1 MRMRDGLQVSPRNP
15 ACGPVQAVE
24 RRSLAAAL
32 DTTLALHGAGIAL
45 VDAGGARSY
54 ADLRRAGHAVAA
66 YLHDKGIAPGDRIAL
81 VGGRSAAL
89 VAAQIG
95 CLFAGAVPVPLD
107 PAHPRDRLRM
117 LHEEARPR
125 LTLATDP
132 GVDPVEGTIQALEP
146 FALPAVDGEQWLS
159 DDPDIPAVVYFTS
172 GSTGRPKGVLTAQDG
187 ILNEATWTAR
197 AFALEPGTRTGWTAS
212 SAFAVSRW
220 EVWSALLAGA
230 EIHVAADADLADGPA
245 FARWLERTGV
255 AVTFLATARAGML
268 RRADFTH
275 RCRLRLLIVGGD
287 VLRAVPE
294 VPETCALIN
303 AFGITE
309 ASSVRSVEPLTQ
321 GAAPDGAIGF
331 PIANTAFYVV
341 RADGRLAG
349 PGETGEIHVGGTG
362 LAIGYLDRPEATAER
377 FVRPAFSG
385 GARVY
390 RTGDLGRIDPETG
403 RIFLSGRAENDAK
416 FGGERISVEE
426 IEQAVAGLLRRP
438 DLCVVDRGV
447 EARPR
452 LVAWLA
458 ETAWTLPEAAL
469 RRALREKLPVAACP
483 DVYATAPG
491 LPLNAHGKIDRTA
504 IAAWPLPD
512 WSGTRAL
519 TDAEARVGRLWQEIT
534 GLAPRGPEDR
544 FFATGA
550 TSLDAMRLLGG
561 IARMV
566 GVWLEL
572 GDLFADDRLCFIAE
586 RIGAAGRLE
595 TTVFEGAE
603 EGSQLPALPEQVG
616 IWFAE
621 QGSQGHPRY
630 NEAFLFSFDAALG
643 REQVAG
649 AVRAVLAS
657 CDALAL
663 TMRESAGALRIVPA
677 DPLRV
682 EEALAALAV
691 DDGTFDPDAVAAT
704 LMADPFDLDTGP
716 LFRARLVAA
725 PDGRSVLVLVLHHAI
740 CDGWSL
746 AVLAREFAH
755 RLAAGDAADA
765 SAPPA
770 FRAWIAR
777 RQAAS
782 RDAEADEAGHG
793 AAFGADG
800 CYAGFESGME
810 QAPAPFCDN
819 PDGRLVVETLPLAA
833 DDRARIVAFARA
845 QTTTLFRIG
854 LLAFATLLCRLG
866 DRDRSLVGAF
876 VSARREAADFETVGL
891 MTQTAVLPLRIDE
904 EATVAAN
911 LAGTGPALAAG
922 IDASRAGIARL
933 ATAFAERGMD
943 VAAVATFSH
952 EQDPDLSGAGLVAAS
967 HRPSPFAKFPLSV
980 TLMEDAQ
987 GALRLVGEAAVP
999 AAELRLFLKR
1009 LRRVLDWMCCSP
1021 ELALADC
1028 PVLLDGEAERVFAAG
1043 AGAVRPQPP
1052 FLTVSHGIEADL
1064 SARADAPGL
1073 VRDER
1078 TLSAGEVLTLVGG
1091 AEALMRAHDVG
1102 PGDRV
1107 AVLSGPSIVCV
1118 VAMLAIWRRG
1128 AAFVPID
1135 PAAPEALIRQIAGVA
1150 EPRLIVAADGASWPA
1165 DGSVLALDT
1174 ETLDRHAR
1182 PLSGP
1187 SLADPD
1193 GIAWIYFTSGSTG
1206 VPKGVA
1212 VAHRAAR
1219 NHSLLAEFVSDI
1231 RPEDRV
1237 LQFASP
1243 SFDAYIEEVVYAW
1256 THGAA
1261 LVIRDDAMMGSPARF
1276 FDRIREQGVT
1286 ILDLPTA
1293 WFHFIAAGL
1302 DTNEARAAL
1311 RPVHTVIFSG
1321 EAARPD
1327 AVDAWRAAV
1336 APSCRLV
1343 NVYGPTECTISCT
1356 YGDLRDPDRPVSV
1369 GVAAPNTYC
1378 RILDRRR
1385 RPLPFGTYGE
1395 LCFGGLCLAEGYV
1408 GAPERTAER
1417 FVPDPYGEAGSRL
1430 YVTGDRAMLLA
1441 DGTIH
1446 VSGRQD
1452 EMVKIR
1458 SQRLELG
1465 DVEVVARRHSGLAD
1479 AAAFLPGTEP
1489 FADHLLMAI
1498 VPRDPEVFDPKA
1510 FRAHI
1515 ARYLPAV
1522 AVPQRLLVLDRIPL
1536 TTANKIDRRSLRAL
1550 AAKQARDAADAAT
1563 LASSDADPEGG
1574 STQGWILARFRAA
1587 LGDAGLPADADF
1599 FLGGG
1604 NSLLAMRLLGEIGRR
1619 FGAGLLYSEF
1629 RAHPTPKRLAA
1640 LVEARGPTRPV
1651 RDPAAVPVAT
1661 DSAPPLPIQAA
1672 KLKVMVEQGDGGAWN
1687 QPYVAAFDDG
1697 IDADRLQA
1705 ALERLA
1711 IEHFPLSA
1719 VWDGDAGLWR
1729 RGKGW
1734 PAHVR
1739 RAVRD
1744 QAEAQVAIAEES
1756 WRPFDVTREP
1766 LFRVVQVDLPD
1777 GASWLAFVSHN
1788 IMVSGQANDYF
1799 TAVMETASGDAD
1811 MVRPRETDFPH
1822 LVAWRAGWERDRR
1835 AAARRTWI
1843 DRCAAVRDWP
1853 VYEAAEVNPVDHRV
1867 AILPEGAEAG
1877 FVEAMRAA
1885 GVTVAAG
1892 LARILQDLPE
1902 ARAGLLGVLVD
1913 GREAAGFGG
1922 VFAPMAATLPLVV
1935 DAGRRG
1941 DLAAIQHGL
1950 DTAIDGYPFTL
1961 SMLEEGLRESGRLTE
1976 RERAAF
1982 VTLSVEQPMAVPV
1995 IGGRRGRWLREV
2007 NGALRRE
2014 DTKTVFP
2021 LALNVEI
2028 DPQGWIVEVTC
2039 STQLLGASRAEA
2051 ILDDVVGALTS
2062 VQATRRSA

>member
-1 MRMRDGLQVSPRNP
+1 MRMLDEVRGAPRNP
-15 ACGPVQAVE
+15 ACGPVQTLDH
-24 RRSLAAAL
+24 RSLAAAL
-32 DTTLALHGAGIAL
+32 DAALVLHGPATAIA
-45 VDAGGARSY
+45 DAGGTRSY

-66 YLHDKGIAPGDRIAL
+66 YLREKGIARGDRVAL
-81 VGGRSAAL
+81 FGGRSAAL
-89 VAAQIG
+89 VAAQAG

-125 LTLATDP
+125 IALATDP
-132 GVDPVEGTIQALEP
+132 GVDPVVGAIHVLQP
-146 FALPAVDGEQWLS
+146 FALSVPDGEQRIA

-187 ILNEATWTAR
+187 ILNEASWTQR
-197 AFALEPGTRTGWTAS
+197 AFALEAGTRTGWTAS
-212 SAFAVSRW
+212 SGFAVSRW

-230 EIHVAADADLADGPA
+230 EIHVAEDADLADGPA
-245 FARWLERTGV
+245 FVRWLERTGV
-255 AVTFLATARAGML
+255 EITFLATARAGML
-268 RRADFTH
+268 RRADFAAG
-275 RCRLRLLIVGGD
+275 CRLRLLIVGGD
-287 VLRAVPE
+287 VLRVVPE
-294 VPETCALIN
+294 VPESCALVN

-309 ASSVRSVEPLTQ
+309 ASSVRSVELLAHDATPN
-321 GAAPDGAIGF
+321 GAIGF
-331 PIANTAFYVV
+331 PIANTEFYVV
-341 RADGRLAG
+341 RADGRLAAL
-349 PGETGEIHVGGTG
+349 GETGEIHVGGTG
-362 LAIGYLDRPEATAER
+362 LAVGYLNRPEATAER
-377 FVRPAFSG
+377 FIRPAFSG

-403 RIFLSGRAENDAK
+403 RVFLSGRAENDAK

-426 IEQAVAGLLRRP
+426 IEQAVAGLLGQA

-458 ETAWTLPEAAL
+458 ETAWIVPEAAL

-491 LPLNAHGKIDRTA
+491 LPLNAHGKVDRAA

-512 WSGTRAL
+512 WSGTRPL

-534 GLAPRGPEDR
+534 GLAPRGPQDR

-561 IARMV
+561 IERMF
-566 GVWLEL
+566 GVRLEL
-572 GDLFADDRLCFIAE
+572 GDLFADDRLCSLTE
-586 RIGAAGRLE
+586 RIGEAGRPE
-595 TTVFEGAE
+595 TAGFDGAE

-621 QGSQGHPRY
+621 QGSNGHPRY
-630 NEAFLFSFDAALG
+630 NEAFLFSFDAAVE
-643 REQVAG
+643 RAQVTD

-663 TMRESAGALRIVPA
+663 TMRESDGALWIAPV
-677 DPLRV
+677 DPRRV
-682 EEALAALAV
+682 EEELAALAV
-691 DDGTFDPDAVAAT
+691 DDGACDPDAIAAG
-704 LMADPFDLDTGP
+704 LMAEPFDLDRGP

-746 AVLAREFAH
+746 AVLARQFAR
-755 RLAAGDAADA
+755 RLAEGDAADPP
-765 SAPPA
+765 APPA

-810 QAPAPFCDN
+810 QPPAPFCDR
-819 PDGRLVVETLPLAA
+819 PEGPLAVETLPLAA
-833 DDRARIVAFARA
+833 GDRARIVAFARA
-845 QTTTLFRIG
+845 RNTTLFRVG

-876 VSARREAADFETVGL
+876 VSARREASDFDMVGL

-904 EATVAAN
+904 DATVAAN
-911 LAGTGPALAAG
+911 LAGTGAALAAG

-952 EQDPDLSGAGLVAAS
+952 EQDPALSGAGLVAAS

-999 AAELRLFLKR
+999 VAELRLFLKR
-1009 LRRVLDWMCCSP
+1009 LRRVLDWMCRSP

-1028 PVLLDGEAERVFAAG
+1028 PVLLDGEAARVFAAG
-1043 AGAVRPQPP
+1043 AGAVRPQPA

-1064 SARADAPGL
+1064 SGRADAPGL
-1073 VRDER
+1073 VCGER
-1078 TLSAGEVLTLVGG
+1078 TLSAGEILTLVGG
-1091 AEALMRAHDVG
+1091 AEAAMRAHGVG

-1128 AAFVPID
+1128 AAFVPVD

-1150 EPRLIVAADGASWPA
+1150 EPRLVIAADGASWPV
-1165 DGSVLALDT
+1165 DGPVLALDT
-1174 ETLDRHAR
+1174 EALERRAR

-1193 GIAWIYFTSGSTG
+1193 AIAWIYFTSGSTG
-1206 VPKGVA
+1206 VPKGVT

-1293 WFHFIAAGL
+1293 WFHFLAAGL
-1302 DTNEARAAL
+1302 DTSEARAAL
-1311 RPVHTVIFSG
+1311 RSVHTVIFSG

-1356 YGDLRDPDRPVSV
+1356 YGDLRDPDRAVSV

-1385 RPLPFGTYGE
+1385 RPLPFGSYGE

-1408 GAPERTAER
+1408 GAPDRTAER
-1417 FVPDPYGEAGSRL
+1417 FVPDPYGDAGSRL
-1430 YVTGDRAMLLA
+1430 YVTGDRAMLCA

-1489 FADHLLMAI
+1489 FADHLLMAV
-1498 VPRDPEVFDPKA
+1498 VPRDPEAFDPKA

-1550 AAKQARDAADAAT
+1550 AAKQAREAEDAAKHAIPD
-1563 LASSDADPEGG
+1563 DDPEGG

-1619 FGAGLLYSEF
+1619 FGTGLLYSEF
-1629 RAHPTPKRLAA
+1629 RAHPTPTRLAA
-1640 LVEARGPTRPV
+1640 LIEARGPTRPV
-1651 RDPAAVPVAT
+1651 RAPAAVPVAP
-1661 DSAPPLPIQAA
+1661 DSAPPLPIQTA
-1672 KLKVMVEQGDGGAWN
+1672 KLKTMVEQGDGGAWN
-1687 QPYVAAFDDG
+1687 QPYVAAFDEG
-1697 IDADRLQA
+1697 IDADRLRA
-1705 ALERLA
+1705 ALDRLA

-1719 VWDGDAGLWR
+1719 VWDADAGLWR
-1729 RGKGW
+1729 RGKGR
-1734 PAHVR
+1734 PGHVR

-1744 QAEAQVAIAEES
+1744 EAEAQAVIAEES

-1766 LFRVVQVDLPD
+1766 LFRVVQADLPD
-1777 GASWLAFVSHN
+1777 GVCWLAFVSHN

-1799 TAVMETASGDAD
+1799 TAVMETASCDGVS
-1811 MVRPRETDFPH
+1811 VRPREIDFPH
-1822 LVAWRAGWERDRR
+1822 LVAWRAGWERDCRP
-1835 AAARRTWI
+1835 AARQTWI
-1843 DRCAAVRDWP
+1843 ERCAAIRDWP

-1935 DAGRRG
+1935 DAGRKG

-1961 SMLEEGLRESGRLTE
+1961 SMLEEGLRESGRLTD

-1995 IGGRRGRWLREV
+1995 IGGRRGRWRREV

-2051 ILDDVVGALTS
+2051 ILDDVVGALTA

>member
-1 MRMRDGLQVSPRNP
+1 MRVLDGLRPAPANP
-15 ACGPVQAVE
+15 VCGPAQPLE
-24 RRSLAAAL
+24 HRSLAEAL
-32 DTTLALHGAGIAL
+32 DTALALHGGRIAL

-54 ADLRRAGHAVAA
+54 ADLRRAGHAGAA
-66 YLHDKGIAPGDRIAL
+66 NLRGKGIVPGDRIAL
-81 VGGRSAAL
+81 VGGRSAEL

-107 PAHPRDRLRM
+107 PAHPSERLAM
-117 LHEEARPR
+117 LREEARPR
-125 LTLATDP
+125 ITLATDP
-132 GVDPVEGTIQALEP
+132 GADPVEGTIHALQP
-146 FALPAVDGEQWLS
+146 FALPGPDGKQWFS

-187 ILNEATWTAR
+187 ILNEASWTAQ
-197 AFALEPGTRTGWTAS
+197 AFALGPGTRTGWTAS

-230 EIHVAADADLADGPA
+230 EIHIAEDADLADGPA

-255 AVTFLATARAGML
+255 EVTFLATARAGML
-268 RRADFTH
+268 RRDDYSNG
-275 RCRLRLLIVGGD
+275 CRLRVLIVGGD

-294 VPETCALIN
+294 VPKTCALVN

-309 ASSVRSVEPLTQ
+309 ASSVRSVEALAH
-321 GAAPDGAIGF
+321 GAIPDGAIGF
-331 PIANTAFYVV
+331 PIANTEFYVV

-349 PGETGEIHVGGTG
+349 LGETGEIHVGGTG
-362 LAIGYLDRPEATAER
+362 LAIGYLNRPEATAER
-377 FVRPAFSG
+377 FVHPDFSG
-385 GARVY
+385 GSRVY
-390 RTGDLGRIDPETG
+390 RTGDLGRIHPETG
-403 RIFLSGRAENDAK
+403 RVFLSGRAENDAK

-426 IEQAVAGLLRRP
+426 IEQAVAGLLGKP
-438 DLCVVDRGV
+438 DLCVVDRGAD
-447 EARPR
+447 ARPR

-491 LPLNAHGKIDRTA
+491 LPLNAHGKVDRAA

-512 WSGTRAL
+512 WFGTRAF
-519 TDAEARVGRLWQEIT
+519 TGDEARVGRLWEEIT
-534 GLAPRGPEDR
+534 NLAPRGPEDR

-561 IARMV
+561 IEREFGAR
-566 GVWLEL
+566 LDL
-572 GDLFADDRLCFIAE
+572 GDLFADDRLSSLAE
-586 RIGAAGRLE
+586 KIDAASRSD
-595 TTVFEGAE
+595 TARVAVAE
-603 EGSQLPALPEQVG
+603 EQSRLPALPEQAG

-621 QGSQGHPRY
+621 QGSQGFPRY
-630 NEAFLFSFDAALG
+630 NEAFLFTFDAGLD
-643 REQVAG
+643 REQVAD

-657 CDALAL
+657 NDALAL
-663 TMRESAGALRIVPA
+663 TILESEGALWIGPVDPA
-677 DPLRV
+677 RV
-682 EEALAALAV
+682 AEELAALSV
-691 DDGTFDPDAVAAT
+691 DDGGCDPDAVAAR
-704 LMADPFDLDTGP
+704 LMADPFDLDKGP
-716 LFRARLVAA
+716 LFRARLVAD
-725 PDGRSVLVLVLHHAI
+725 PDGGTVLVLVLHHAV

-746 AVLAREFAH
+746 AVLARQFAR
-755 RLAAGDAADA
+755 RLAASDAG
-765 SAPPA
+765 SCPAPPA
-770 FRAWIAR
+770 YRAWIAR
-777 RQAAS
+777 WQAAP
-782 RDAEADEAGHG
+782 RNAEAGEAGHG
-793 AAFGADG
+793 SAFGADG
-800 CYAGFESGME
+800 CYAAFESGME
-810 QAPAPFCDN
+810 QAPSPFCDR
-819 PDGRLVVETLPLAA
+819 PEGPLVVETLPLDAS
-833 DDRARIVAFARA
+833 DQARIVAFARA

-876 VSARREAADFETVGL
+876 VSARRESSDFETVGL
-891 MTQTAVLPLRIDE
+891 MTQTAVLPLRIEE

-911 LAGTGPALAAG
+911 LVETGPSLAAG
-922 IDASRAGIARL
+922 VDASRSGIARL
-933 ATAFAERGMD
+933 ATAFGERGMD
-943 VAAVATFSH
+943 VAAVPTFSH
-952 EQDPDLSGAGLVAAS
+952 EQDPALSAAGLVAAR

-987 GALRLVGEAAVP
+987 GALRLVGEAAAP
-999 AAELRLFLKR
+999 ASELRLFLER
-1009 LRRVLDWMCCSP
+1009 LRRVLDWICRSP

-1028 PVLLDGEAERVFAAG
+1028 PVLLDGEAGRVFAAG
-1043 AGAVRPQPP
+1043 VGAVRPQPP

-1064 SARADAPGL
+1064 SGRADAPGL
-1073 VRDER
+1073 VCGDRQ
-1078 TLSAGEVLTLVGG
+1078 LSAGEVLALVGG
-1091 AEALMRAHDVG
+1091 ADALLQSHGVG
-1102 PGDRV
+1102 PDDRV
-1107 AVLSGPSIVCV
+1107 AVHSGPSIVCV

-1135 PAAPEALIRQIAGVA
+1135 PAAPEARIRQIAGVA
-1150 EPRLIVAADGASWPA
+1150 EPRLIVTADGASWPA
-1165 DGSVLALDT
+1165 DGPVLALDT
-1174 ETLDRHAR
+1174 EALEHHAR
-1182 PLSGP
+1182 PPSGL

-1302 DTNEARAAL
+1302 DTPEGRSAL
-1311 RPVHTVIFSG
+1311 RDVHTVIFSG

-1356 YGDLRDPDRPVSV
+1356 YGHLRDPACVVSV

-1395 LCFGGLCLAEGYV
+1395 VCFGGLCLAEGYV
-1408 GAPERTAER
+1408 GAPDRTAER
-1417 FVPDPYGEAGSRL
+1417 FVPDPCGDAGSRL
-1430 YVTGDRAMLLA
+1430 YVTGDRAMLCA

-1489 FADHLLMAI
+1489 FADHLLMAV
-1498 VPRDPEVFDPKA
+1498 VPRDPEAFDPQA

-1550 AAKQARDAADAAT
+1550 AAQQARDAADAT
-1563 LASSDADPEGG
+1563 EDTIRDEDPEVG
-1574 STQGWILARFRAA
+1574 STEVWLLARFRAA

-1640 LVEARGPTRPV
+1640 LIDERGPALPV

-1672 KLKVMVEQGDGGAWN
+1672 KLKTMVESGDGGAWN
-1687 QPYVAAFDDG
+1687 QPYVAAFDGGVDTQ
-1697 IDADRLQA
+1697 RLKA
-1705 ALERLA
+1705 ALDRLA

-1719 VWDGDAGLWR
+1719 VWDADAGLWR
-1729 RGKGW
+1729 RGRGQ

-1744 QAEAQVAIAEES
+1744 EAEARSVIAEES
-1756 WRPFDVTREP
+1756 WRPFDVACEP
-1766 LFRVVQVDLPD
+1766 LFRVVQADLPD
-1777 GASWLAFVSHN
+1777 AATWLAFVSHN

-1799 TAVMETASGDAD
+1799 TAVMERASGGTEAAL
-1811 MVRPRETDFPH
+1811 PREVDFPH
-1822 LVAWRAGWERDRR
+1822 LVSWRAGWERERR
-1835 AAARRTWI
+1835 SQARRTWI
-1843 DRCAAVRDWP
+1843 DRCTTVRDWP
-1853 VYEAAEVNPVDHRV
+1853 VYDAAAVNPVEHRV

-1877 FVEAMRAA
+1877 FVGAMQAA

-1902 ARAGLLGVLVD
+1902 AQGGLLGVLVD

-1935 DAGRRG
+1935 DAGCTG
-1941 DLAAIQHGL
+1941 DLAAIQDGL
-1950 DTAIDGYPFTL
+1950 DRAIDGYPFTL
-1961 SMLEEGLRESGRLTE
+1961 SMLEEGLRESGRLTD

-1982 VTLSVEQPMAVPV
+1982 VTLSVEQPMAAPV

-2039 STQLLGASRAEA
+2039 SAQLLGAERADA
-2051 ILDDVVGALTS
+2051 ILDHVVGALT
-2062 VQATRRSA
+2062 AARAARLSA